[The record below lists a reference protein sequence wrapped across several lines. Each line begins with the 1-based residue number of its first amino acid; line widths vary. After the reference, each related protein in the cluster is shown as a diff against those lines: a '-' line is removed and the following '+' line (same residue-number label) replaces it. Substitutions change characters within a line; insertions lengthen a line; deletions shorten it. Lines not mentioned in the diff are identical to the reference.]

1 MNSLPATILASLAII
16 ISLHNSPGSTLLLD
30 FEATSGDRQA
40 QFGSGNYT
48 GGATVYDNA
57 SSTTG
62 NFFVQSGG
70 LKYQISSSYTANSS
84 WIVLDDAQPTVVN
97 SSRPSGYTEFLYG
110 SSMVV
115 RSRVSTLTSGVGG
128 TSASGGIFIGL
139 SDNGSSDSGL
149 FFSLQNNVNGAGSDY
164 IRLNT
169 LSSGTIGSSLNSAAF
184 EYGSS
189 STPYFF
195 ELTLTPN
202 IDGTS
207 TDYVFELFADTAIS
221 GTGGDANRLLSADF
235 GTATSLA
242 SISGTLSSSQYTSGY
257 VAMAYSS
264 TSTNTSGQVVYDNFY
279 INAATVPEPATV
291 ATLSL
296 SLFGVMLLHIS
307 RRRPALTR

>member
-1 MNSLPATILASLAII
+1 MNSLHAIALASFAIGA
-16 ISLHNSPGSTLLLD
+16 SLQSSFGTTLLLD

-48 GGATVYDNA
+48 GGATIYDNA

-62 NFFVQSGG
+62 NFFVQGGG
-70 LKYQISSSYTANSS
+70 LKYQISSSYTANSA
-84 WIVLDDAQPTVVN
+84 WLVLDDAQPTVVN
-97 SSRPSGYTEFLYG
+97 SSRPSGYTEFSYG

-115 RSRVSTLTSGVGG
+115 RSRVSTLTSGVSN

-139 SDNGSSDSGL
+139 ADSGSNDSGL
-149 FFSLQNNVNGAGSDY
+149 FFSLQNNVNGAGADY

-169 LSSGTIGSSLNSAAF
+169 LSSGTIGSSLNSSSF

-189 STPYFF
+189 STPYFI

-202 IDGTS
+202 GTS
-207 TDYVFELFADTAIS
+207 TNYTFELFADISIS

-235 GTATSLA
+235 GTATPVA
-242 SISGTLSSSQYTSGY
+242 SISGTLSSSQYASGY

-264 TSTNTSGQVVYDNFY
+264 TSTNTSGQVIYDNFY
-279 INAATVPEPATV
+279 IDTTAVPEPATV
-291 ATLSL
+291 ATFTIA
-296 SLFGVMLLHIS
+296 LFGAMILHLS
-307 RRRPALTR
+307 RRRPFPSR